1 MMQNQ
6 LEKLGFE
13 EKEAKLYLALL
24 ELGEAGIGDIS
35 RKSGLKRTTVYHIL
49 DALKLRG
56 LISQSQKGKK
66 VLYLAEDPRSIGQDL
81 KEKEA
86 LFQKTLPELL
96 SIANM
101 FEKKPAIRYFEG
113 LSGIKEVYMDELKAE
128 NSELL
133 CWWAESYAIF
143 GDEFLIEYYMPERLK
158 RKIWTR
164 AIVPDSAFAKEHQK
178 EDAKYLRQIRLAQ
191 LEPTFAELEIS
202 LYAKSKVSIKSFQEK
217 FALII
222 ESKALFNT
230 LKNIFELQWKSLS

>member
-1 MMQNQ
+1 MQNQ

-24 ELGEAGIGDIS
+24 ELGEAGIGDIA

-49 DALKLRG
+49 DTLKSRG
-56 LISQSQKGKK
+56 LISQTQKGKK
-66 VLYLAEDPRSIGQDL
+66 VLYLAEDPHSIGQDL

-113 LSGIKEVYMDELKAE
+113 LSGIKEVYLDELKLAD
-128 NSELL
+128 SELL
-133 CWWAESYAIF
+133 CWWAESYDIF
-143 GDEFLIEYYMPERLK
+143 GDEFIIEHYMPERLK
-158 RKIWTR
+158 KKIWTR
-164 AIVPDSAFAKEHQK
+164 SIVPDSEYARQHQK
-178 EDAKYLRQIRLAQ
+178 EDEKWLRKIRIAQ

-222 ESKALFNT
+222 ESRALFNT
-230 LKNIFELQWKSLS
+230 LKNIFELQWRGLE